1 MKTKLIKV
9 IGLIVFIAIIAAI
22 TYRLI
27 CSPVV
32 QIILEG
38 AGYIAVS
45 GASAI
50 IILVIL
56 SDILNE
62 YENQTNKE

>member
-1 MKTKLIKV
+1 MKTKLIKI
-9 IGLIVFIAIIAAI
+9 IGLIVFISIIAAI
-22 TYRLI
+22 TYGLI

-32 QIILEG
+32 RIVLEG

-45 GASAI
+45 GALAI
-50 IILVIL
+50 ITLVIS